1 MIKAYTKK
9 DLATKVS
16 ENFCVAD
23 FWTDNGYSE
32 LRIDDALF
40 PVCEK
45 ILAHY
50 GKCPHLD
57 SKSGSY
63 RPGKSGTYHRY
74 TTALDMRVDGVTA
87 VDLARYL
94 ETLPEV
100 AGIGLY
106 ATKSERQKVE
116 HVHFDVI
123 RSDSSPKGRRRRT
136 CWWVK
141 TSNSKTPGHGGI
153 TTVFRYGHR
162 SMAVYDIQAKLR
174 ELGYP
179 LGAPDGIFGPNTRR
193 EFKKWQR
200 DVGLKADGA
209 YGKLSNAKMKL
220 FDW

>member
-1 MIKAYTKK
+1 MIQKYREK
-9 DLATKVS
+9 DMKRRVS
-16 ENFCVAD
+16 ENFTVAD

-45 ILAHY
+45 LYKYFGEKPRIVAR
-50 GKCPHLD
+50 
-57 SKSGSY
+57 SASY
-63 RPGKSGTYHRY
+63 RPKGTTYHRF
-74 TTALDMRVDGVTA
+74 TTALDMQVDGVTA

-100 AGIGLY
+100 AGVGLY

-200 DVGLKADGA
+200 DVGIKPDGA
-209 YGKLSNAKMKL
+209 FGPISNRAMGL
-220 FDW
+220 FDWS